1 MRQGQLDRRAEII
14 GSATTRN
21 EYNEAIEAPAV
32 VATVMCRL
40 QEMSGREFVAAAQ
53 LFAEQRAVI
62 TIRYRAGIDTRNS
75 VRVDGKTWNIGSIR
89 ELGRRRYLELAVTH
103 TG

>member
-21 EYNEAIEAPAV
+21 EYNEAIEAAAV
-32 VATVMCRL
+32 LATVMCRL
-40 QEMSGREFVAAAQ
+40 QEVSGREFVAAAQ
-53 LFAEQRAVI
+53 PFAEQRAVI
-62 TIRYRAGIDTRNS
+62 TIRYRTGIDTKS
-75 VRVDGKTWNIGSIR
+75 SLRVDGKNWNIRSIR
-89 ELGRRRYLELAVTH
+89 EIGRRRYLELAATH

>member
-14 GSATTRN
+14 GTTKTRN
-21 EYNEAIEAPAV
+21 EYNEEIEAPAV
-32 VATVMCRL
+32 LATVMCRL
-40 QEMSGREFVAAAQ
+40 QEISGREFVAAAQ

-62 TIRYRAGIDTRNS
+62 TIRYRTGLDTRNS
-75 VRVDGKTWNIGSIR
+75 VRVDGKAWNIRSIR
-89 ELGRRRYLELAVTH
+89 ELGRRRYLELAVSH